1 MSRKFNLEKDY
12 YDEGYDLYRKETI
25 TLNPGV
31 TVLVGCNGT
40 GKTTLMHQIQSQL
53 KNEDIPCISFDN
65 LHDGGSKAISS
76 AAFFEDFGFVAT
88 AACSSEGENIIMNI
102 AKMASR
108 LRHFIKTG
116 EDNGRESKLEKAF
129 EKLLKDDIN
138 EEKEVSN
145 ERWILLDAI
154 DSGLSVDNIVE
165 VKEDL
170 FKIILE
176 DYKDGEVYIIVS
188 ANEYEMAR
196 GEQCFNVH
204 NGEYVTFPNY
214 EEYRDFILLSRKW
227 KDDRYEKE

>member
-1 MSRKFNLEKDY
+1 MSRKFSIEKNY
-12 YDEGYDLYRKETI
+12 YDEGYELYKKETI
-25 TLNPGV
+25 TINPGV

-40 GKTTLMHQIQSQL
+40 GKTTLMHQIKNQL
-53 KNEDIPCISFDN
+53 KKECVPYISFDN

-102 AKMASR
+102 ANLARR
-108 LRHFIKTG
+108 LGNFIRNG
-116 EDNGRESKLEKAF
+116 EDNGREKRLEKAF
-129 EKLLKDDIN
+129 EKIFSGDEDKKQESI
-138 EEKEVSN
+138 N

-170 FKIILE
+170 FKTILE
-176 DYKDGEVYIIVS
+176 DYKDGDVYIIVS

-196 GEQCFNVH
+196 GEQCFDVH
-204 NGEYVTFPNY
+204 NGEYVTFADY
-214 EEYRDFILLSRKW
+214 EDYRDFILNSRKW
-227 KDDRYEKE
+227 KDERCEK

>member
-1 MSRKFNLEKDY
+1 MSREFKLEKDY
-12 YDEGYDLYRKETI
+12 YDEGYDLYEKETI
-25 TLNPGV
+25 TINPGV

-40 GKTTLMHQIQSQL
+40 GKTTLMYQIKNQL
-53 KNEDIPCISFDN
+53 KKENIPCISFDN

-102 AKMASR
+102 CNLSSR
-108 LRHFIKTG
+108 LGHFIRTG
-116 EDNGRESKLEKAF
+116 KDSGRENRLEEAF
-129 EKLLKDDIN
+129 TRLLKDDIN
-138 EEKEVSN
+138 EEKDIPN

-170 FKIILE
+170 FKTILE
-176 DYKDGEVYIIVS
+176 DYKDGKVYIIVS

-196 GEQCFNVH
+196 GEQCFDVH
-204 NGEYVTFPNY
+204 NGEYITFSDY
-214 EEYRDFILLSRKW
+214 KEYRDFILLSRKW
-227 KDDRYEKE
+227 KDGRYEKK